1 MNSCFR
7 RNESSFHDDIQDAIA
22 SLTASVNKL
31 GQQLRKSGCA
41 SPTAGVVSGGAETVE
56 TKSSSFSSDP
66 LQIRQLQFIGEWAQ
80 RNCTSSQA
88 APDTI
93 VSVTSIQVPTEP
105 EVCVSLTQHLTPS
118 ETIDTFFTGFQ
129 ASVGKLG
136 SQLLVE
142 PRTLFQAPETQGIEA
157 KGEKKEEIILSEQED
172 NLFLVLFSIG

>member
-1 MNSCFR
+1 MKKEMNSCFR
-7 RNESSFHDDIQDAIA
+7 RNESSLHDIQDAIA

-41 SPTAGVVSGGAETVE
+41 SPTAGVVSGGAETIE

-66 LQIRQLQFIGEWAQ
+66 LQIRQLPFMGEWTQ

-93 VSVTSIQVPTEP
+93 VSVTGIQVPAEH

-118 ETIDTFFTGFQ
+118 ETINTFFTGFKQ
-129 ASVGKLG
+129 TWIAIARRASDSV
-136 SQLLVE
+136 
-142 PRTLFQAPETQGIEA
+142 
-157 KGEKKEEIILSEQED
+157 
-172 NLFLVLFSIG
+172 